1 MLMFVG
7 DVNQAIYTSLGG
19 VAKEKKELEALYET
33 SFEAMSLKGCYRST
47 QRLVNLYSR
56 FEVSKTDAYSVAKYR
71 DELGEIHFWDSV
83 YYTDLASKI
92 AELIKAEIGKG
103 TKAEEICVIAP
114 QWFMLFDL
122 SGKLRLLLPDV
133 PFDAP
138 DISPIKYD
146 PMNPLFLIAKLL
158 FMPAGKNV
166 RLRKRIATEC
176 ISIIRDDFRI
186 MVSDDIQ
193 SYDVLSAVNCCRH
206 IDADGIICLSVAIQ
220 KVFAL
225 LNICVSKES
234 SLSELKTSFFDEISS
249 RVEKYSLATDFES
262 ISKYFEGKNGV
273 VISTLHGVKGE
284 EYTTIIAVGLLNG
297 YLPHWDYII
306 DQTKKQSRRNETCK
320 LLYVLCSRAKK
331 NLYLI
336 SEYGRT
342 TKNGSQY
349 SSTDELSLIADL
361 V

>member
-1 MLMFVG
+1 M
-7 DVNQAIYTSLGG
+7 
-19 VAKEKKELEALYET
+19 
-33 SFEAMSLKGCYRST
+33 
-47 QRLVNLYSR
+47 
-56 FEVSKTDAYSVAKYR
+56 
-71 DELGEIHFWDSV
+71 
-83 YYTDLASKI
+83 
-92 AELIKAEIGKG
+92 
-103 TKAEEICVIAP
+103 
-114 QWFMLFDL
+114 
-122 SGKLRLLLPDV
+122 
-133 PFDAP
+133 
-138 DISPIKYD
+138 
-146 PMNPLFLIAKLL
+146 
-158 FMPAGKNV
+158 
-166 RLRKRIATEC
+166 
-176 ISIIRDDFRI
+176 
-186 MVSDDIQ
+186 
-193 SYDVLSAVNCCRH
+193 
-206 IDADGIICLSVAIQ
+206 
-220 KVFAL
+220 
-225 LNICVSKES
+225 SKES

-249 RVEKYSLATDFES
+249 RVKKYSLATDFES
-262 ISKYFEGKNGV
+262 ISKYFRGKNGV